1 MEAIKNILLTAFTAI
16 LVENTIFYRA
26 MGTSTLIIVAKK
38 RKNLL
43 GFCAGVTYIT
53 AVISVLT
60 YFSDKI
66 FNTDNVN
73 SLYMPVVYTVI
84 LGAVYIITLLC
95 MWRFFPKLFVR
106 MRKYIHI
113 SVYNCAV
120 LGSMFLTSK
129 YCKTLGEYFFR
140 GLGIGLGYVLAVYL
154 TAAVY
159 DRLYSDRSPYAFK
172 GYPLL
177 MIYIGILSM
186 AFWGLSSHTVN
197 F

>member
-1 MEAIKNILLTAFTAI
+1 
-16 LVENTIFYRA
+16 
-26 MGTSTLIIVAKK
+26 
-38 RKNLL
+38 L
-43 GFCAGVTYIT
+43 G
-53 AVISVLT
+53 
-60 YFSDKI
+60 
-66 FNTDNVN
+66 
-73 SLYMPVVYTVI
+73 VVYI
-84 LGAVYIITLLC
+84 ATLLC
-95 MWRFFPKLFVR
+95 MWRFFPKMFVK
-106 MRKYIHI
+106 MRKYIHV

-129 YCKTLGEYFFR
+129 YCETAGDYFLR

-159 DRLYSDRSPYAFK
+159 DRLYSEKSPFAFR

-177 MIYIGILSM
+177 LIYLGILSM

>member
-1 MEAIKNILLTAFTAI
+1 M
-16 LVENTIFYRA
+16 
-26 MGTSTLIIVAKK
+26 
-38 RKNLL
+38 
-43 GFCAGVTYIT
+43 TYIT

-66 FNTDNVN
+66 FDPNDVN
-73 SLYMPVVYTVI
+73 SLYMPIVYTVI
-84 LGAVYIITLLC
+84 LGIVYIITLLC
-95 MWRFFPKLFVR
+95 MWRFFPKLFSR
-106 MRKYIHI
+106 MRKYIHV

-120 LGSMFLTSK
+120 LGSMFLISK
-129 YCKTLGEYFFR
+129 YCETLWEYFFH

-154 TAAVY
+154 TAVVY
-159 DRLYSDRSPYAFK
+159 DRLYSEKSPFAFR

-186 AFWGLSSHTVN
+186 AFWGLSGHAVN